1 MAVRET
7 DGVNSRKGR
16 KTEPVR
22 ISSTITVVSA
32 AVMILLD
39 KFGVANFSAVEVSMI
54 LAAIA
59 ALANEAARMKVFAP
73 VRDKYGGE

>member
-1 MAVRET
+1 
-7 DGVNSRKGR
+7 
-16 KTEPVR
+16 VR

-73 VRDKYGGE
+73 PRGKYGGE